1 MALPILLVAFN
12 RPQLTLKLLEQ
23 VELLDKREIFISI
36 DGINTMTNHQG
47 KRYYETQSNIK
58 EWMSKTKH
66 DVKFRSMKENLGCNQ
81 HTVSAMKWFTSFH
94 ESGLLVEDDLEFQT
108 SFLKFLDS
116 IKLDEIHGMYDS
128 ICSTNSNWT
137 LDILRKPPLTK
148 VEFFESVIFSQTW
161 GMTFSKASTDRLISF
176 QQKMFIEKVQIRKA
190 IRKWSR
196 QASGN
201 FLLKLQLEKYWL
213 GKFDRALTT
222 WDKSRNGY
230 DKNQEVGWDT
240 IYQLAAIYFERKFL
254 LPNWNVGRTSLDAN
268 EGAWHEWIAPYERW
282 QTIHLNLEFL
292 LDVKNIQYFPK
303 ELNSLR
309 FSKRKFPFRSI
320 VGRNVSY

>member
-36 DGINTMTNHQG
+36 DGINRMINHQV
-47 KRYYETQSNIK
+47 KRYHETQSNIK

-66 DVKFRSMKENLGCNQ
+66 VVKFRSMNENLGCNQ

-94 ESGLLVEDDLEFQT
+94 ESGLLVEDDLEIQA

-116 IKLDEIHGMYDS
+116 IKIDEIHGMYDS

-137 LDILRKPPLTK
+137 RDILHKPPLTK

-176 QQKMFIEKVQIRKA
+176 QQRMFTEKVQIRKV

-201 FLLKLQLEKYWL
+201 LLLKLQLEKYWL
-213 GKFDRALTT
+213 GKFDRVLTT

-230 DKNQEVGWDT
+230 DKNQEVGWDA

-282 QTIHLNLEFL
+282 ETIHLNLEYL

-309 FSKRKFPFRSI
+309 FSKRNFPFRSI